1 MPRNGSGDYTLPG
14 GTIVTT
20 GDTLLTSQH
29 NPPMQDIASALT
41 GSLDRDGNGGM
52 RAPLGMGSH
61 KITALAN
68 GTDPTD
74 AATVGQLSASAGIPV
89 GAVMDFAGS
98 AAPAGWLVC
107 GGQSLARTDYAELF
121 AAIGTAF
128 GSLSGST
135 FSLPDCRGRVSAG
148 RDFDQGGVAGRLTAT
163 TMAPDGATLG
173 AVGGTQTVTLTTDQM
188 PSHTHAGSTESA
200 GAHAHTVP
208 YGNANGAA
216 LSAKKSLE
224 DDDEGPTST
233 AGAHVHTITNDN
245 TGGGAAHGNVP
256 PTILFNKIIRASTS

>member
-1 MPRNGSGDYTLPG
+1 
-14 GTIVTT
+14 
-20 GDTLLTSQH
+20 
-29 NPPMQDIASALT
+29 MQDIASALT

-61 KITALAN
+61 KITALAV

-74 AATVGQLSASAGIPV
+74 AATVGQLSSGAGIPV

-107 GGQSLARTDYAELF
+107 GGQSLNRTDYAELF

-148 RDFDQGGVAGRLTAT
+148 RDFDSGGVAGRLTAT
-163 TMAPDGATLG
+163 TMTPDGATLG
-173 AVGGTQTVTLTTDQM
+173 ATGGAQTITLTTDQM
-188 PSHTHAGSTESA
+188 PSHTHTGSTDSA

-208 YGNANGAA
+208 YGLAGGNQ
-216 LSAKKSLE
+216 LSARQALE
-224 DDDEGPTST
+224 VDDAGPTST
-233 AGAHVHTITNDN
+233 AGAHVHTITNDD
-245 TGGGAAHGNVP
+245 TGGGAAHGNVQ
-256 PTILFNKIIRASTS
+256 PTILFNRIIRASTS